1 MLLMPDV
8 FNEMLHEWHN
18 FYFMAGGAAAGLIGL
33 MFVALSLGVGLV
45 TDATREDIK
54 IFATPSI
61 FYFVSVL
68 LLACLMLIPNHTPPS
83 LAIILFLGA
92 IVGLPWTLAHV
103 RQLVQKAKK
112 FQDFTV
118 VDWLSQVILPVA
130 SYVLIMIAAIC
141 FVADQGSL
149 SMGALWLTMIF
160 LMLSA
165 IANTWSLVMW
175 IIEQRHS

>member
-1 MLLMPDV
+1 MPDV
-8 FNEMLHEWHN
+8 FNQMLYEWHN
-18 FYFMAGGAAAGLIGL
+18 FYFMAGGAAAGLVGL
-33 MFVALSLGVGLV
+33 MFVALSLGIGLV
-45 TDATREDIK
+45 TESTRDDIK

-68 LLACLMLIPNHTPPS
+68 LLSSVMLIPTHTPPV
-83 LAIILFLGA
+83 LALMLFIGA
-92 IVGLPWTLAHV
+92 TVGLQWTLAHV

-130 SYVLIMIAAIC
+130 SYVLIVIAAIC
-141 FVADQGSL
+141 FVADQWSL
-149 SMGALWLTMIF
+149 SMGGLWLSMMF

-175 IIEQRHS
+175 IIDQRKA

>member
-1 MLLMPDV
+1 MPDV
-8 FNEMLHEWHN
+8 FNQMLHEWHN
-18 FYFMAGGAAAGLIGL
+18 FYFMAGGAAAGLVGL

-45 TDATREDIK
+45 TDTTRENIK

-61 FYFVSVL
+61 FYFVSAL
-68 LLACLMLIPNHTPPS
+68 MLACVMLIPRHTPPVMG
-83 LAIILFLGA
+83 LLLFIGGT
-92 IVGLPWTLAHV
+92 IGLQWTLAHV
-103 RQLVQKAKK
+103 RLLVGMAKK

-130 SYVLIMIAAIC
+130 SYVLIVIAAVC
-141 FVADQGSL
+141 FVVEQWPLA
-149 SMGALWLTMIF
+149 MGGLWLAVIF

-175 IIEQRHS
+175 IIDQRSE